1 MVSDN
6 DKKQLRAYYMLYD
19 QTRPD
24 PDEHTKYVFSTFNI
38 YYPIEQTLNDMMFF
52 KINPNASRY
61 DYNANGITIDVDI
74 NRGAP
79 EGYQHPITDECI
91 YDEKTGYLSIPEQ
104 YKEEDITVTIWQSR

>member
-38 YYPIEQTLNDMMFF
+38 YYPIEQTLNDMMLF

-61 DYNANGITIDVDI
+61 DSIYV
-74 NRGAP
+74 
-79 EGYQHPITDECI
+79 ECI
-91 YDEKTGYLSIPEQ
+91 AKSGNNATFY
-104 YKEEDITVTIWQSR
+104 

>member
-1 MVSDN
+1 MN
-6 DKKQLRAYYMLYD
+6 IQNMYF
-19 QTRPD
+19 QQ
-24 PDEHTKYVFSTFNI
+24 FNI
-38 YYPIEQTLNDMMFF
+38 YYPIEQTLNDMMLF

-91 YDEKTGYLSIPEQ
+91 YDEKTGIFKYS
-104 YKEEDITVTIWQSR
+104 